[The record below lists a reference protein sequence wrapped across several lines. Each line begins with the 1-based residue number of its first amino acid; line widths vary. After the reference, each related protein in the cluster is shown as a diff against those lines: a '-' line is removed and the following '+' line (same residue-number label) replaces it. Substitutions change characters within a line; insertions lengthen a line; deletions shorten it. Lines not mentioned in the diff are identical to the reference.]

1 MSQQLATQQKSPVV
15 AFKNYLN
22 SGNVQALLKNRLSSD
37 KMKTDFMSSVIEIV
51 TGSPELQQCNPQS
64 ILSESLKAA
73 SIHLP
78 LNKALGRCYVVPFK
92 NKGVLTATMVIGYKG
107 YIQLAKNSGKYRNIN
122 ADVVYEGQITYT
134 NYLTGEIKID
144 HAPTSDKVV
153 GFFAYIEELN
163 GFNKT
168 LFMTIEQIAHYAKT
182 YVPYLKFNNKVTE
195 DTIKQKLQ
203 HHATHGPEQGI
214 GWMSD
219 SVTMAKKTCLRQ
231 LLTKWGNLSIE
242 EQEAIEK
249 DISYDSTISRD
260 VEDAKADEIF
270 TPVEEEDTQAADG
283 SSIEPSGATP
293 PTEAPVEESNQ
304 DVDPFPGE

>member
-1 MSQQLATQQKSPVV
+1 MSQQQLATNQASPVV

-22 SGNVQALLKNRLSSD
+22 SGKVQALLKNRLSSD

-51 TGSPELQQCNPQS
+51 TGSPELQQCDPQS

-92 NKGVLTATMVIGYKG
+92 NKGVLTATMIIGYKG

-203 HHATHGPEQGI
+203 NHATHGPEQGI

-242 EQEAIEK
+242 EQEAIAN
-249 DISYDSTISRD
+249 DVSYDTTITRD
-260 VEDAKADEIF
+260 VEDAKAEEIF
-270 TPVEEEDTQAADG
+270 TPVDEGNTSVAETAPT
-283 SSIEPSGATP
+283 EPSATEQQ
-293 PTEAPVEESNQ
+293 TDNVEESNQ
-304 DVDPFPGE
+304 EVDPFPGE

>member
-144 HAPTSDKVV
+144 HAPTSDKVL
-153 GFFAYIEELN
+153 GFFA
-163 GFNKT
+163 
-168 LFMTIEQIAHYAKT
+168 
-182 YVPYLKFNNKVTE
+182 
-195 DTIKQKLQ
+195 
-203 HHATHGPEQGI
+203 
-214 GWMSD
+214 
-219 SVTMAKKTCLRQ
+219 
-231 LLTKWGNLSIE
+231 
-242 EQEAIEK
+242 
-249 DISYDSTISRD
+249 
-260 VEDAKADEIF
+260 
-270 TPVEEEDTQAADG
+270 
-283 SSIEPSGATP
+283 
-293 PTEAPVEESNQ
+293 
-304 DVDPFPGE
+304 

>member
-1 MSQQLATQQKSPVV
+1 MSQQLATQQANPVV

-22 SGNVQALLKNRLSSD
+22 TGSVQALLKNRLSSD

-51 TGSPELQQCNPQS
+51 TGSPELQQCTPES

-92 NKGVLTATMVIGYKG
+92 NKGVPTATMVIGYKG

-134 NYLTGEIKID
+134 NYLTGEIRID
-144 HAPTSDKVV
+144 HAPTSDKVI

-168 LFMTIEQIAHYAKT
+168 LFMSIEQMAHYVKT
-182 YVPYLKFNNKVTE
+182 YVPYIKFNNKITE
-195 DTIKQKLQ
+195 DVLKQKMQ
-203 HHATHGPEQGI
+203 YHATNGPEQGI

-242 EQEAIEK
+242 EQEAISN

-260 VEDAKADEIF
+260 VEDAKAEEIF
-270 TPVEEEDTQAADG
+270 TGD
-283 SSIEPSGATP
+283 PS
-293 PTEAPVEESNQ
+293 APVEEAPKNPTPTEPTPVEDSKEEI
-304 DVDPFPGE
+304 DPFPA

>member
-1 MSQQLATQQKSPVV
+1 MSQQQLATNQASPVV

-22 SGNVQALLKNRLSSD
+22 SGKVQALLKNRLSSD

-51 TGSPELQQCNPQS
+51 TGSPELQQCDPQS

-92 NKGVLTATMVIGYKG
+92 NKGVLTATMIIGYKG

-203 HHATHGPEQGI
+203 NHATHGPEQGI

-242 EQEAIEK
+242 EQEAIAN
-249 DISYDSTISRD
+249 DVSYDTTITRD
-260 VEDAKADEIF
+260 VEDAKAEEIF
-270 TPVEEEDTQAADG
+270 TPADESNASVAEAAPT
-283 SSIEPSGATP
+283 EPST
-293 PTEAPVEESNQ
+293 TEQQTDNVEESNQ
-304 DVDPFPGE
+304 EVDPFPGE

>member
-1 MSQQLATQQKSPVV
+1 MSQQLATQQTSPVV

-92 NKGVLTATMVIGYKG
+92 NKGVLTATMIIGYKG

-203 HHATHGPEQGI
+203 NHATHGPEQGI

-231 LLTKWGNLSIE
+231 LLTQWGNLSIE
-242 EQEAIEK
+242 EQEAIAN
-249 DISYDSTISRD
+249 DVSYDTTITRD
-260 VEDAKADEIF
+260 VEDAKAEEIF
-270 TPVEEEDTQAADG
+270 TPADEDKASVAEAAPT
-283 SSIEPSGATP
+283 EPSATEQQ
-293 PTEAPVEESNQ
+293 TDNVEESNQ
-304 DVDPFPGE
+304 EVDPFPGE

>member
-122 ADVVYEGQITYT
+122 ADVVYEGQISYK
-134 NYLTGEIKID
+134 NYLTGEIRID
-144 HAPTSDKVV
+144 HEPTSDKVV

-168 LFMTIEQIAHYAKT
+168 LFMSIDQMAHYVKT
-182 YVPYLKFNNKVTE
+182 YVPYIKFNNKITE
-195 DTIKQKLQ
+195 QNIKDKMQY
-203 HHATHGPEQGI
+203 HATHGPEQGI

-219 SVTMAKKTCLRQ
+219 SVTMSKKTCLRQ

-242 EQEAIEK
+242 EQEAIAN
-249 DISYDSTISRD
+249 DVSYDSTISRD
-260 VEDAKADEIF
+260 VEDAKAEEVF
-270 TPVEEEDTQAADG
+270 TPIENENIERQPAD
-283 SSIEPSGATP
+283 PVA
-293 PTEAPVEESNQ
+293 EAPAEESEQ